1 MTWMAFCNFLGKFN
15 GKSCWGVQ
23 GGASPLANFGDP
35 ALTIYNIM
43 LIHISTIYLDMSILF
58 CTFVTTKEIV
68 RKSSTWNITN

>member
-15 GKSCWGVQ
+15 GKICWGVQ
-23 GGASPLANFGDP
+23 GGASPLANFGEEV
-35 ALTIYNIM
+35 LTIFSTM

-68 RKSSTWNITN
+68 I

>member
-1 MTWMAFCNFLGKFN
+1 MAFCNFLGKFN

-23 GGASPLANFGDP
+23 VGASTLANFGDS

-43 LIHISTIYLDMSILF
+43 LIHISSIYLDMSILF

-68 RKSSTWNITN
+68 I